1 MNKFKQ
7 RLAQNDKLAA
17 VSKSD
22 KIEAIRE
29 KARQQKMKRRAIQNA
44 APHPAEILPV
54 IPEEDYSK
62 KKFPEEII

>member
-29 KARQQKMKRRAIQNA
+29 KARQQKMKRRAI
-44 APHPAEILPV
+44 
-54 IPEEDYSK
+54 
-62 KKFPEEII
+62 